1 MYYVVYETISLFGKA
16 NDHNVAAF
24 ETLEEARLFAKEVA
38 EQGSPR
44 VTIAQEMAD
53 DERLAN

>member
-1 MYYVVYETISLFGKA
+1 MYYVVYETISLFGKS
-16 NDHNVAAF
+16 NDNCVAAF

-44 VTIAQEMAD
+44 VTIAQEMGEE
-53 DERLAN
+53 ERLAN